1 MNIFV
6 VGITT
11 LIAIAIVVYMLI
23 KKFDIKITLFGV
35 GLALMYIALLMG
47 QQLDIKDF
55 VSTGSL
61 LLDPISVIPQQ
72 FVDTLSS
79 AGLIILILGGY
90 TAYMNKIG
98 ANDVTV
104 SVLTKPL
111 SKIKSPYLLVPIVFL
126 LGNLLSL
133 VIPSASNLAIILLAT
148 LYPVLKRTGMSTLTT
163 AGIIATT
170 ATIVPTPLGGDNIA
184 VVAELVK
191 SAQFADLTVI
201 DYVTKY
207 HAIISIP
214 TLILMAIAHYF
225 WQKYMDKKDIARGII
240 DTVAEVEDAK
250 AIEGGKLYKTVY
262 AILPTLPI
270 FILLIAYVLD
280 LTGIVSVG
288 VDVGLASFI
297 SFIVAIIC
305 ELIRKRNAEKVL
317 NDTEEFFVGMG
328 RAMPI
333 VALLVAASIFVV
345 GLKSIGLISQLQ
357 TVMQNTSSSGIV
369 LPLILVVFTVIIVIL
384 SGSGTALFYAMV
396 PLMVPLAQAASI
408 SPIAL
413 SIPMGLA
420 GNLMRACSPVAAVI
434 LIVAGTTK
442 QSPIN
447 IVKRT
452 VFPSVIALVFMF
464 VLSMIVYL

>member
-1 MNIFV
+1 MDIFI
-6 VGITT
+6 VGFTT

-23 KKFDIKITLFGV
+23 KKLDIKITLFGV

-47 QQLDIKDF
+47 QKLDIKGF
-55 VSTGSL
+55 VSTGSI
-61 LLDPISVIPQQ
+61 LLDPISVLPQQ
-72 FVDTLSS
+72 FIETLSS

-104 SVLTKPL
+104 SVLTRPL

-148 LYPVLKRTGMSTLTT
+148 LYPVLKRAGMSTLTT
-163 AGIIATT
+163 AGVIATT
-170 ATIVPTPLGGDNIA
+170 ATIIPTPLGGDNIA

-191 SAQFADLTVI
+191 SPQFADLTVI

-214 TLILMAIAHYF
+214 TLILMALAHYF
-225 WQKYMDKKDIARGII
+225 WQKRMDKKDIARGIV
-240 DTVAEVEDAK
+240 DSLAEVEDAK
-250 AIEGGKLYKTVY
+250 VISGGKLYKTVY

-270 FILLIAYVLD
+270 FILLIAYALD
-280 LTGIVSVG
+280 LLGVISIS
-288 VDVGLASFI
+288 VDVGLASFL
-297 SFIVAIIC
+297 SFIIAIIC
-305 ELIRKRNAEKVL
+305 ELVRGRNAALVL
-317 NDTEEFFVGMG
+317 GDTEEFFVGMG

-333 VALLVAASIFVV
+333 VALLVAASVFVV
-345 GLKSIGLISQLQ
+345 GLKSIGLITQLQ
-357 TVMQNTSSSGIV
+357 TIMQNTSSSGIV
-369 LPLILVVFTVIIVIL
+369 LPLILVVFTVVIVIL

-396 PLMVPLAQAASI
+396 PLMVPLAEAASI

-452 VFPSVIALVFMF
+452 VFPSMVGLVFMF
-464 VLSMIVYL
+464 VLSMIIYL

>member
-90 TAYMNKIG
+90 TAYMNQIG

-104 SVLTKPL
+104 NVLTKPL

-148 LYPVLKRTGMSTLTT
+148 LYPVLKRAGMSTLTT

-225 WQKYMDKKDIARGII
+225 WQKYMDKRDIKRGII

-250 AIEGGKLYKTVY
+250 IIEGGKLYKTVY

-369 LPLILVVFTVIIVIL
+369 LPLILVIFTVIIVLL

-408 SPIAL
+408 SPLAL

-452 VFPSVIALVFMF
+452 VVPSVIALVFMF
-464 VLSMIVYL
+464 VLSMIIYL

>member
-1 MNIFV
+1 MNILA
-6 VGITT
+6 VGIIT
-11 LIAIAIVVYMLI
+11 LIAISIVTFMLL
-23 KKFDIKITLFGV
+23 KKLDIKITLLGV
-35 GLALMYIALLMG
+35 GLALMYIALLAG
-47 QQLDIKDF
+47 EQLAIPDF
-55 VSTGSL
+55 VSTGSI
-61 LLDPISVIPQQ
+61 LLDPISVIPLE
-72 FVDTLSS
+72 FVSILSR

-104 SVLTKPL
+104 NVLTKPL
-111 SKIKSPYLLVPIVFL
+111 EKIKSPYLLVPIVFL

-148 LYPVLKRTGMSTLTT
+148 LYPVLKRAGMSTLTT

-184 VVAELVK
+184 VVAELVN
-191 SAQFADLTVI
+191 SAQFVDLTVI

-214 TLILMAIAHYF
+214 TLILMAVTHYF
-225 WQKYMDKKDIARGII
+225 WQKHRDKKDISAGVIE
-240 DTVAEVEDAK
+240 TEAEVEDAK
-250 AIEGGKLYKTVY
+250 VITGGKLYKTVY

-270 FILLIAYVLD
+270 FVLLITYGLD
-280 LTGIVSVG
+280 ILSVMTIS

-297 SFIVAIIC
+297 SLIIAIIC
-305 ELIRKRNAEKVL
+305 ELIRKRNVTEVL
-317 NDTEEFFVGMG
+317 DDTEEFFVGMG
-328 RAMPI
+328 RALPI
-333 VALLVAASIFVV
+333 VALLVSASIFVV
-345 GLKSIGLISQLQ
+345 GLESIGLITQLQ
-357 TVMQNTSSSGIV
+357 NIMQTTSSSGFV
-369 LPLILVVFTVIIVIL
+369 LPLILVVFTVIIVVL
-384 SGSGTALFYAMV
+384 SGSGTALFYAMI
-396 PLMVPLAQAASI
+396 PLMVPLAEAASI

-434 LIVAGTTK
+434 LIVSGTTK
-442 QSPIN
+442 KSPIE

-452 VFPSVIALVFMF
+452 AVPSVVGLVFMF
-464 VLSMIVYL
+464 VLSMVIYL